1 MWSLTL
7 LSLLIF
13 LSGQATMDIYP
24 DSVIG
29 VINPYLFSSGDEM
42 NEDFSQEGVD
52 SLVSFINIPLL
63 RMGGIGAEYLDWEG
77 NDYNGLWYIDF
88 VDTFLLIDTLIFNT
102 DSLLQFCKRVGAE
115 PILTVNFQ
123 INDPGKAARLVEY
136 CNGDT
141 LTPMGALRASRG
153 HKEPYNV
160 TYWCIGNEPE
170 ISGNQ
175 YIIGPYIWTFYR
187 HFGIPFD
194 EWSWSDSSFV
204 THSGF
209 SDLVDVYIDSM
220 SIHSPIS
227 LKIGVSFAGD
237 LSWIGTVIGENNDKI
252 DWMDI
257 HYYPCWSDTVDSN
270 YYPIWLA
277 TPDTGW
283 FNFPPAEEWYKIVCD
298 SVEKYS
304 GGYDIPVHILEFNA
318 AILAEDYRWWGY
330 LDGLFIADVLGHFAK
345 AGVPWSAV
353 YSIYEGPPGNNGFP
367 FFGIIRGD
375 TLSMRMSSWVLKLY
389 IDYFGD
395 TLIKTTSDVFGLNA
409 YGSIRNDGKLG
420 IIVVNKDLDSSYT
433 SNINLNGFVSNNTME
448 VWDIT
453 NDTTLTAPW
462 NGTKGILYQGK
473 YTGDSVSF
481 TYTFP
486 KASVTMLWFYPK
498 SQGIQENAKY
508 KLQNAKWDIRPN
520 PFSRKTVIEFMISG
534 VLEFNSLLSIFDVS
548 GKLVKSFFLFT
559 PQSSFITS
567 VSWDGRDDNDEL
579 LPSGIYFIK
588 LKVEDEFLQTKKILL
603 LR

>member
-1 MWSLTL
+1 
-7 LSLLIF
+7 
-13 LSGQATMDIYP
+13 
-24 DSVIG
+24 
-29 VINPYLFSSGDEM
+29 
-42 NEDFSQEGVD
+42 
-52 SLVSFINIPLL
+52 
-63 RMGGIGAEYLDWEG
+63 
-77 NDYNGLWYIDF
+77 
-88 VDTFLLIDTLIFNT
+88 
-102 DSLLQFCKRVGAE
+102 VGTE

-160 TYWCIGNEPE
+160 ECWCIGNEPE
-170 ISGNQ
+170 ISGNVWPSPW
-175 YIIGPYIWTFYR
+175 GEWTFYR

-194 EWSWSDSSFV
+194 EWSWQDSIFV
-204 THSGF
+204 TKEDF
-209 SDLVDVYIDSM
+209 STLVDVYIDSM

-237 LSWIGTVIGENNDKI
+237 LYWVGTVIGENNDKI

-304 GGYDIPVHILEFNA
+304 GGHDIPVHILEFNA

-375 TLSMRMSSWVLKLY
+375 TLSMRMSAWVLKLY

-420 IIVVNKDLDSSYT
+420 IIVINKDLDSSYT
-433 SNINLNGFVSNNTME
+433 SNINLNGFVSNDTME

-453 NDTTLTAPW
+453 NDTTLMAPW

-498 SQGIQENAKY
+498 TQGIQENAKY
-508 KLQNAKWDIRPN
+508 KLQIAKWDIRPN
-520 PFSRKTVIEFMISG
+520 PFSRKTVIEFRSSG
-534 VLEFNSLLSIFDVS
+534 VLEFNSQLSIFDVS
-548 GKLVKSFFLFT
+548 GKLVKSFSLFT
-559 PQSSFITS
+559 PHSSLITS
-567 VSWDGRDDNDEL
+567 VSWDGRDDNDIL